1 MAVQPKG
8 STPGMRTSF
17 CLPSCNAETW
27 VSMAN
32 FCIWLYAG
40 YSVEGSMRLARDTIL
55 ESWKIDYLKALTLG
69 MMGSNAVIV

>member
-1 MAVQPKG
+1 
-8 STPGMRTSF
+8 
-17 CLPSCNAETW
+17 
-27 VSMAN
+27 MAN

-40 YSVEGSMRLARDTIL
+40 YNVEGSMRLARDIIL